1 MMKVTTTG
9 DGGPVAEEVDQQAH
23 DEVVRQMHELHRDV
37 GRKAL
42 MKAMEALD
50 QMDASTIPIDV
61 AVRLLKFG
69 SDLERKAL
77 LGIEPDD
84 DDDPFKS
91 LAGAG

>member
-1 MMKVTTTG
+1 MT
-9 DGGPVAEEVDQQAH
+9 DEH
-23 DEVVRQMHELHRDV
+23 DESVHAAEVLAMHKLHCDV

-42 MKAMEALD
+42 TKAMEALD
-50 QMDASTIPIDV
+50 LMDASTIPIDV